1 MVYLQK
7 KKTKTE
13 AQTKISEEQQIQALL
28 EELIDGEV
36 ITGSAVV
43 STVGLPIVN
52 CLAEAMPEITISAM
66 ASSVLAIATEGHGDP
81 RLGDMRAAI
90 LSFNN
95 GNIILKKV
103 YGPNYLGIL
112 IVYTP
117 LQTMDQITT
126 LLERIEI
133 TAAKLADKMM
143 NLK

>member
-1 MVYLQK
+1 MAKKKK

-13 AQTKISEEQQIQALL
+13 AKAKDSEEQQIQALL
-28 EELIDGEV
+28 DELIDGEV
-36 ITGSAVV
+36 ITGGAVI

-52 CLAEAMPEITISAM
+52 CLAKDMPEITISAM

-81 RLGDMRAAI
+81 SLGDMRAAI

>member
-1 MVYLQK
+1 MAKK

-13 AQTKISEEQQIQALL
+13 AKAKDSEEQQIQALL
-28 EELIDGEV
+28 DELIDGEV
-36 ITGSAVV
+36 ITGSAVI

-52 CLAEAMPEITISAM
+52 CLAEDMPEITISAM
-66 ASSVLAIATEGHGDP
+66 ASSVLAIATEGHGAP
-81 RLGDMRAAI
+81 SLGDMRAAI